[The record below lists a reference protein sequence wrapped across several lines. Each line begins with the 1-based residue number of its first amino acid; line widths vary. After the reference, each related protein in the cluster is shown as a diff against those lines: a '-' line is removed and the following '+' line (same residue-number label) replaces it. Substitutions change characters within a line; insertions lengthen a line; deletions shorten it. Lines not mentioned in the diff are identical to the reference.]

1 MKFIPLLGRILFAL
15 IFLMSSFGHF
25 SAESIGYAASKGV
38 PAASFLVPF
47 SGVLELLGAISIIL
61 GYRAKLGG
69 WLIVAFLVPVN
80 FMMHQ
85 FWTIADPVM
94 QQMDMIMFMK
104 NLGLTGAALLIAYFG
119 AGPLSLDNRAR
130 KAIVAA

>member
-1 MKFIPLLGRILFAL
+1 MKFIPLLGRILFSL
-15 IFLMSSFGHF
+15 LFLMSAFGHF
-25 SAESIGYAASKGV
+25 SAESIGYAAAKGV

-47 SGVLELLGAISIIL
+47 SGVLELLGAVSIIL

-85 FWTIADPVM
+85 FWTIADPMM

-119 AGPLSLDNRAR
+119 AGPVSLDSRVR
-130 KAIVAA
+130 KATVAA